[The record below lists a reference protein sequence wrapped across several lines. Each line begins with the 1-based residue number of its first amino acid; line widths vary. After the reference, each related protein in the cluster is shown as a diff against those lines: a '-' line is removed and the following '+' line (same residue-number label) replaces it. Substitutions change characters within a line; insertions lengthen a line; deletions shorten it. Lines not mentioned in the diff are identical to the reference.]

1 MKIII
6 LAIGRMGQ
14 DPTKEIYSEYM
25 RRIPWA
31 NELKEFKEST
41 PFNRLEQREKEST
54 ILVNAIPADSKV
66 VALHRDGKMLSS
78 NEFAVQIREWRDLG
92 APSISF
98 LIGGAEGHSSL
109 VLKRADL
116 ILSFGPMVWPH
127 LMARVMLSEQL
138 WRSAAILTGHPY
150 HRV

>member
-1 MKIII
+1 MI
-6 LAIGRMGQ
+6 LAIGRMQQ
-14 DPTKEIYSEYM
+14 DSTKAIYSEYM
-25 RRIPWA
+25 RRVPWA
-31 NELKEFKEST
+31 HELKEFKESR
-41 PFNRLEQREKEST
+41 PLNRLERSEKESRM
-54 ILVNAIPADSKV
+54 LVNAIPTNSKV
-66 VALHRDGKMLSS
+66 VALHQDGKMLSS
-78 NEFAVQIREWRDLG
+78 NEFAVKIGAWCDLG
-92 APSISF
+92 APCISF

-150 HRV
+150 HRA